1 MFMPASKDRLF
12 SPRFFLM
19 CGFSFTVFLSAFLL
33 FPTAPFHVRDLGGST
48 FAAGLFLAC
57 LTYASACSAPVTG
70 AIADRVGLRRTLV
83 TSSLAI
89 TLFSVSY
96 AVVPDHRMLL
106 ALAVLHGL
114 VWSGLLTGSGAYMS
128 SMLPVTRRAEGIS
141 YWGLSS
147 VLATAI
153 APTLGFWIYSR
164 GWLTLCACSATLNL
178 AMAAI
183 AWRLPEAHAPDA
195 PLQAGAPPGPI
206 LEWRVLVVSF
216 SLFMYSFGYGAVT
229 SFAALY
235 ADSCGVTPTPIFLTT
250 LAVSIL
256 VTRPFAGPLADRIGY
271 RRVLLPCLGL
281 IAVGLGLLAASS
293 TRAAIVAA
301 AAVFGTGYGTAYPV
315 FAAWVLGRVDA
326 ARRGA
331 AFGAIIAAFDTGI
344 GTGSLLSGLIIQQF
358 GYRAA
363 FGAAAGLAALSI
375 PYYLAT
381 AHVLPPPVRRSDG
394 VAIAAQGTST
404 AGA

>member
-1 MFMPASKDRLF
+1 MSAPKDPVF
-12 SPRFFLM
+12 TPRFFLM
-19 CGFSFTVFLSAFLL
+19 CGFSFSVFLSAFLL
-33 FPTAPFHVRDLGGST
+33 FPTAPFRVRDLGGST

-70 AIADRVGLRRTLV
+70 TVADRVGLRRTLL
-83 TSSLAI
+83 TASLAI
-89 TLFSVSY
+89 TAFSVAY
-96 AVVPDHRMLL
+96 AFVGDYRLFLGL
-106 ALAVLHGL
+106 ALLHGT

-128 SMLPVTRRAEGIS
+128 SLLPVSRRAEGIS

-147 VLATAI
+147 VLATAV
-153 APTLGFWIYSR
+153 APTLGFWIYR
-164 GWLTLCACSATLNL
+164 IGWRPLALTSAGLNL

-183 AWRLPEAHAPDA
+183 AWRLPEVH
-195 PLQAGAPPGPI
+195 PGRDGQGPARRGS
-206 LEWRVLVVSF
+206 LVEWRVLAVSF
-216 SLFMYSFGYGAVT
+216 SLFLYSFGYGAVT

-235 ADSCGVTPTPIFLTT
+235 AEAIGVTPKPIFLTT

-256 VTRPFAGPLADRIGY
+256 LTRPIAGPMGDRIGY

-281 IAVGLGLLAASS
+281 ITIGLGLLALTH
-293 TRAAIVAA
+293 TRAGIIAA

-344 GTGSLLSGLIIQQF
+344 GTGSLLSGLMVQRF
-358 GYRAA
+358 GFATA

-375 PYYLAT
+375 PYYLTT
-381 AHVLPPPVRRSDG
+381 AHVLHPAEGRQNVGRPL
-394 VAIAAQGTST
+394 
-404 AGA
+404 